1 MRSLL
6 LAVPLAL
13 AVVGCHTE
21 GVRSSTSW
29 SAPTGTNASALGREP
44 IIAMPLS
51 ASEATTRPAIYISRE
66 VKRPGVYSW
75 SSGMT
80 LTDAVTSAGGLT
92 EFAGRSRIRLY
103 HKGHSLAGVYDYD
116 RILKH
121 KTGDPALEPFD
132 SISVIGS
139 LD

>member
-1 MRSLL
+1 MQRLL

-13 AVVGCHTE
+13 VVVGCYTE
-21 GVRSSTSW
+21 GVRSSTSL
-29 SAPTGTNASALGREP
+29 SAPTGTNASAVGREP

-121 KTGDPALEPFD
+121 KTGDPALEPYD

-139 LD
+139 LE